1 MPQTQPMNFGFPAH
15 TTLLVTGAG
24 SGIGRAT
31 AIHAARMGLGVS
43 AWDLNAET
51 LAETVAEIE
60 AIGSPVHSWVSDV
73 SDYDAID
80 EGISSATAALGPIVL
95 LHNNA
100 GPPSS
105 VPMDFDDAV
114 RISVGSMR
122 AMTDAWAATE
132 SGEGAAMVI
141 TASVAGNLIGTN
153 SHWYSASKAAVTG
166 YARHLAAYRSNEFR
180 TNIVA
185 PGMTDTPRLADFKA
199 SDVGHRVLERIPLK
213 RMASPDDIAF
223 ATLFLLSPAAAYING
238 VFLPVD
244 GGWTVTQ

>member
-1 MPQTQPMNFGFPAH
+1 MPDSQLPNFGFPRGTAI
-15 TTLLVTGAG
+15 LVTGAG

-31 AIHAARMGLGVS
+31 AVNAARMGLAVS

-51 LAETVAEIE
+51 LAETVNQAEGFGRPI
-60 AIGSPVHSWVSDV
+60 HSWVADV
-73 SDYDAID
+73 GDYTTIEA
-80 EGISSATAALGPIVL
+80 GIEAATGALGPIPL

-100 GPPSS
+100 GPPSNM
-105 VPMDFDDAV
+105 PMDFDDAV
-114 RISVGSMR
+114 RVSVGSMR

-132 SGEGAAMVI
+132 PGSGAAMVI
-141 TASVAGNLIGTN
+141 TSSVAGNLIGTD
-153 SHWYSASKAAVTG
+153 SHWYSASKAAVAG
-166 YARHLAAYRSNEFR
+166 YARHLVAYRSDEFR

-199 SDVGHRVLERIPLK
+199 SDVGQRVLERIPLK

-223 ATLFLLSPAAAYING
+223 ATLFLLSPAAGYING
-238 VFLPVD
+238 AFLPVD